1 MRGITAAIDSVM
13 PNIVALEH
21 ACLSVFHSS
30 CTRHN
35 AALDQPYARPTQDCV
50 CGSQVVPGRQNSLWV
65 GAAIW
70 AAWGLLG
77 EADIAANHDQK
88 RYDKELVMCISRVCK
103 VAVPR
108 RLINRQIYFFS
119 RVLCTWWIS
128 ASAWR
133 LVMPNCL
140 RSRSR
145 SAFSVR
151 SKIPS
156 NSALRT

>member
-1 MRGITAAIDSVM
+1 MLICVSFELYASQ
-13 PNIVALEH
+13 
-21 ACLSVFHSS
+21 
-30 CTRHN
+30 

-50 CGSQVVPGRQNSLWV
+50 CGSQVVPGRQNSCGLV
-65 GAAIW
+65 PRFGQLGDCW
-70 AAWGLLG
+70 ARLILPQ
-77 EADIAANHDQK
+77 IMIK
-88 RYDKELVMCISRVCK
+88 RDMIKSFVMCISRVCK